1 MNRRT
6 VNKALLAALVS
17 PGWSARALAKAS
29 LPDNK
34 PLHILVPFNAGGT
47 TDVLARAIAQGMSTL
62 LKVPVVVENKPGA
75 SGTIAA
81 GQVARARP
89 DGTTL
94 MLTTGSTATLIPHTI
109 SIKFDPLSTLRSVA
123 VVGRT
128 PLFLYAHPSIPAKT
142 LPDLVQWIKAHPGKI
157 AYGSYGAGTQGHFG
171 GLILDHEAGIQMDHI
186 PFSGGGPALQALV
199 GGHIQLIFD
208 AYTPGM
214 EQVKAGHAL
223 ALGASSPER
232 SPYAPD
238 VPTFRELG
246 YPALEAISG
255 FFGVFAPVNTPTEI
269 VTLLNTTIE
278 QVAASAEFRER
289 LPMLGVLPPAAMTPE
304 QMDAY
309 VRKQNADWAQLVT
322 KLEYKPGA

>member
-1 MNRRT
+1 MNRRM
-6 VNKALLAALVS
+6 VNKALLASMVS
-17 PGWSARALAKAS
+17 LGLSGRALAKTS
-29 LPDNK
+29 FPDK
-34 PLHILVPFNAGGT
+34 PVRILVPFNAGGT
-47 TDVLARAIAQGMSTL
+47 TDVLARAIAQGMSAL
-62 LKVPVVVENKPGA
+62 LNVPVVVENKPGA

-89 DGTTL
+89 DGYTL

-109 SIKFDPLSTLRSVA
+109 SIRFDPLGTLRSVA
-123 VVGRT
+123 EVGRT

-142 LPDLVQWIKAHPGKI
+142 LPELIEWMKAHPGKT

-171 GLILDHEAGIQMDHI
+171 GLILSREAGVQMDHI

-232 SPYAPD
+232 SPYAPG

-255 FFGVFAPVNTPTEI
+255 FFGVFAPIETPTEI
-269 VTLLNTTIE
+269 ISLLNSTIE
-278 QVAASAEFRER
+278 HVAASSEFRKR
-289 LPMLGVLPPAAMTPE
+289 LPLLGVLPPQAMTPE
-304 QMDAY
+304 KMDDS
-309 VRKQNADWAQLVT
+309 VREQNAAWARWVT
-322 KLEYKPGA
+322 KLAYKPGA